1 MARARW
7 ASLDDHE
14 GGVGTD
20 RLSLDQGRRCRSVG
34 NELLHPPDDAPLL
47 EEPYTLG
54 VEVLDLGQ
62 LLTLC

>member
-1 MARARW
+1 
-7 ASLDDHE
+7 LDDHE

-20 RLSLDQGRRCRSVG
+20 RLSLDQGRRGGSVG
-34 NELLHPPDDAPLL
+34 NELLHPADDALLL
-47 EEPYTLG
+47 EEAPALG

>member
-1 MARARW
+1 
-7 ASLDDHE
+7 LDDHE
-14 GGVGTD
+14 RGVGTA
-20 RLSLDQGRRCRSVG
+20 RVSLDQGRRTRLLG

-47 EEPYTLG
+47 EEAYTLG

>member
-1 MARARW
+1 
-7 ASLDDHE
+7 LDDHE

-20 RLSLDQGRRCRSVG
+20 RVSLDQGRRGRLLG
-34 NELLHPPDDAPLL
+34 YELLHPPDDAPLL
-47 EEPYTLG
+47 EEAPTLG